1 MEQNEILQEN
11 IQNSDSEQEITD
23 GQDENESTGGQILS
37 CIIKQ
42 RGKGSKI
49 FQFSLFLKFIANR
62 KVSVPISVVDEQ

>member
-11 IQNSDSEQEITD
+11 IQNSDSEQEITG

-42 RGKGSKI
+42 RGKGSNI
-49 FQFSLFLKFIANR
+49 FQFSLSLKFIVNR
-62 KVSVPISVVDEQ
+62 KVSVPISVVDKQ